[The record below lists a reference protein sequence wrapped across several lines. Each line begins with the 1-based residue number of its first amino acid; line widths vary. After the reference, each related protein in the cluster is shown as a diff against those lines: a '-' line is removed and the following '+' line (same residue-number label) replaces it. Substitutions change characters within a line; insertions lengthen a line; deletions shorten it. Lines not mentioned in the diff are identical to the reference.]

1 MRYLQGNRIF
11 PMHTSPVDDHV
22 LVLQDDE
29 RIEAILP
36 ASAIDPA
43 LIEHHAGYILPGFVN
58 AHCHLELSHLLN
70 VFPEKTGLPGFLSL
84 VIQQRNAEAEQVQ
97 QAMRDADAF
106 MWQQGIAAVGDISN
120 VADSFQIKA
129 QSKIAYHT
137 FIELFAFDPARVAS
151 LMEKGKALLA
161 QANGFNLKASLAPHA
176 PYSINEPLV
185 EAITTYCATHGLPTS
200 VHMLESNDENELYV
214 QSTGLFRKLYREM
227 GLAFDQFFTP
237 TGKTSLASTLP
248 WFHKE
253 VPTLLVHNTIAT
265 SWDAEWAEE
274 IHPNLFWCMC
284 PNANRFIEDRL
295 PDIPMLQKE
304 VQYITIGTD
313 SLASN
318 HQLSIASELQ
328 TIHTAFPEIHL
339 QDLFRWATYYG
350 AKALNMHQRL
360 GSFETGKQPGVI
372 ALETNS
378 ADGRWSVTRLTKTT

>member
-1 MRYLQGNRIF
+1 MRYLQGKRIF
-11 PMHTSPVDDHV
+11 PMHTNPVDDHV
-22 LVLQDDE
+22 LILQDDE
-29 RIEAILP
+29 SIAGIVP
-36 ASAIDPA
+36 ASEIDPT

-58 AHCHLELSHLLN
+58 AHCHLELSHLLH

-84 VIQQRNAEAEQVQ
+84 VVQQRAAEPDLVQ
-97 QAMRDADAF
+97 QAMQDADAY
-106 MWQQGIAAVGDISN
+106 MWQHGIVAVGDISN
-120 VADSFQIKA
+120 VADTFALKA
-129 QSKIAYHT
+129 QSKIYYHT
-137 FIELFAFDPARVAS
+137 FIELLAFDPARAPQ

-161 QANGFNLKASLAPHA
+161 QANSFNLKASFAPHA

-185 EAITTYCATHGLPTS
+185 KAITHHCAENGLPTS

-227 GLAFDQFFTP
+227 GVAIDQFFSP
-237 TGKTSLASTLP
+237 TGKTSLASILP
-248 WFHKE
+248 WFNQE

-265 SWDAEWAEE
+265 AWDAEWAEE
-274 IHPNLFWCMC
+274 MHPNLFWCMC

-328 TIHTAFPEIHL
+328 TIHIAFPEIKL
-339 QDLFRWATYYG
+339 PDLFRWATYYG
-350 AKALNMHQRL
+350 AKALQIDHRF
-360 GSFETGKQPGVI
+360 GSLEPGKRPGII
-372 ALETNS
+372 ALETET
-378 ADGRWSVTRLTKTT
+378 ADGQWKVTRLTKTT